1 MDNADNARTARI
13 LEALSACRTTL
24 RAFIR
29 CRIPQREDV
38 DDILQDVTLQLINVE
53 QPVEN
58 VSAWLFRAAR
68 NEMIDRG
75 RKKREWLLGDDEE
88 ADDQLYDVL
97 FGEVQTPEEARL
109 KEIFWEELESALAAL
124 PAAQREVFEKTEL
137 ENYSFKAL
145 SAETGLPVQT
155 LLSRKHKAVRYL
167 RERLCALYHDIML
180 P

>member
-1 MDNADNARTARI
+1 
-13 LEALSACRTTL
+13 
-24 RAFIR
+24 
-29 CRIPQREDV
+29 
-38 DDILQDVTLQLINVE
+38 
-53 QPVEN
+53 
-58 VSAWLFRAAR
+58 
-68 NEMIDRG
+68 MIDRG

-124 PAAQREVFEKTEL
+124 PAPQREVFEKTEL